1 MTAPTDPTA
10 AADEVL
16 RAVCWP
22 PTPDQPHLPDWP
34 VRAAFKDLLETAI
47 LHKVLCL
54 LADRLARAG
63 LDRGLPR
70 AISRFLSGTLRANQ
84 YMTRLY
90 RTEITRIMMA
100 FGEAGLTAAAL
111 NGIAAESRLYGGT
124 GARQFTDLDVLLT
137 PEHLTLA
144 RPVLIELGYHTSS
157 PEAMTFTRHLDDI
170 LVPRITL
177 DLTVST
183 QHATDEHGVRE
194 ILSRRCWQPL
204 PGHDHPLPVLAGP
217 DALLHCLARLERT
230 ILTGTPR
237 WAICADALRLAQACG
252 NLPAAHRKPLLPAAA
267 GWARLRQL
275 WPQLPATPFSTG
287 STGTKR

>member
-10 AADEVL
+10 AADEML
-16 RAVCWP
+16 HAVCWP
-22 PTPDQPHLPDWP
+22 PTPDPPHLPDWP

-111 NGIAAESRLYGGT
+111 NGIAAESNLYGGT
-124 GARQFTDLDVLLT
+124 GARQFTDLDVLLAPDDIT
-137 PEHLTLA
+137 TARAVLA
-144 RPVLIELGYHTSS
+144 KLGYHSTSLG
-157 PEAMTFTRHLDDI
+157 ATAFTRHLDDI
-170 LVPRITL
+170 LVSRITL
-177 DLTVST
+177 DLSAST
-183 QHATDEHGVRE
+183 YHVADEQGVRE

-204 PGHDHPLPVLAGP
+204 PGHDHPLPILSAP

-230 ILTGTPR
+230 TLTGTPR
-237 WAICADALRLAQACG
+237 WAICADALRLAQTCQ
-252 NLPAAHRKPLLPAAA
+252 NLPAPLVPCVAAA
-267 GWARLRQL
+267 GWARLRHI
-275 WPQLPATPFSTG
+275 WPQLAATPFPP
-287 STGTKR
+287 GTKR